1 MTGLTPR
8 QPNDS
13 ASWIKKLPKLNETV
27 IEYNDHFYR
36 QRLRALQAVDELVE
50 GVVTKLETAGVLDN
64 TYVIY
69 STDNGYHISQH
80 RLSPGKECGFEEDIN
95 IPLIIR
101 GPGVPRGKV
110 TNVVS
115 AHHDLA
121 PTFLKIAGA
130 EPRADF
136 DGLPIPLTKKEIKHA
151 ESKGH
156 EHVNV
161 EFWGQAIPEG
171 AYGYS
176 HDDGAFQLFA
186 RNNTYKGL
194 RLIGEDYNIYYQVWC
209 TNEHELY
216 DLTVSYSPPHA

>member
-1 MTGLTPR
+1 M
-8 QPNDS
+8 ND
-13 ASWIKKLPKLNETV
+13 TV

-36 QRLRALQAVDELVE
+36 SRLRALQAVDELVE
-50 GVVTKLETAGVLDN
+50 GVVKKLETAGVLDN

-69 STDNGYHISQH
+69 STDNGFHISQH

-101 GPGVPRGKV
+101 GPGVPQGEV

-115 AHHDLA
+115 AHVDLA

-130 EPRADF
+130 EPRPDF
-136 DGLPIPLTKKEIKHA
+136 DGLPIPLTAKEIKTA
-151 ESKGH
+151 ESRGQ

-171 AYGYS
+171 TYGYS
-176 HDDGAFQLFA
+176 HDDGKFILFA

-194 RLIGEDYNIYYQVWC
+194 RVIGDGYNIYYQVWC

-216 DLTVSYSPPHA
+216 DLTVWPLFHPNCYNT